1 MGYTIRSKIE
11 SRAQALRVGRM
22 AERWCRSNMGT
33 NRRKKYDVA
42 VTFYKSYEGDL
53 DMGEYRYWDNEI
65 IIYYNNCGNIKNL
78 IRTIIHEWQHQLQ
91 PMGKYEKV
99 LDEIG
104 YEDHPFEKEA
114 EAAEEKHYKQLWMD
128 IKPKL
133 NRYEQF

>member
-11 SRAQALRVGRM
+11 SRALALRVGRM

-42 VTFYKSYEGDL
+42 VTFYKSYDGDL

-78 IRTIIHEWQHQLQ
+78 IRTVIHEWQHQLQ

-114 EAAEEKHYKQLWMD
+114 EAAEEKHYKQLWMS

>member
-11 SRAQALRVGRM
+11 SRALALRVGRM

-78 IRTIIHEWQHQLQ
+78 IRTVIHEWQHQLQ

-114 EAAEEKHYKQLWMD
+114 EAAEEKYYKQLWMD

>member
-11 SRAQALRVGRM
+11 SRALALRVGRM

-78 IRTIIHEWQHQLQ
+78 IRTVIHEWQHQLQ
-91 PMGKYEKV
+91 PMGKYERV

>member
-1 MGYTIRSKIE
+1 
-11 SRAQALRVGRM
+11 
-22 AERWCRSNMGT
+22 MGT

-42 VTFYKSYEGDL
+42 VTFYKSYDGDL

-78 IRTIIHEWQHQLQ
+78 IRTVIHEWQHQLQ

>member
-1 MGYTIRSKIE
+1 MAYTLVSKIPTRKE
-11 SRAQALRVGRM
+11 VLRIGRQ
-22 AERWCRSNMGT
+22 AERWCRDNMGI
-33 NRRKKYDVA
+33 NGRKKYQPVIA
-42 VTFYKSYEGDL
+42 YYKSMEGDN

-65 IIYYNNCGNIKNL
+65 IVYYNNCRTVSNL
-78 IRTIIHEWQHQLQ
+78 IRTIVHEWQHQLQ

>member
-78 IRTIIHEWQHQLQ
+78 IRTVIHEWQHQLQ

>member
-11 SRAQALRVGRM
+11 SRALALRVGRM

-78 IRTIIHEWQHQLQ
+78 IRTVIHEWQHQLQ

>member
-11 SRAQALRVGRM
+11 SRALALRVGRM

-42 VTFYKSYEGDL
+42 VTFYKSYDGDL

-78 IRTIIHEWQHQLQ
+78 IRTVIHEWQHQLQ

>member
-11 SRAQALRVGRM
+11 SRALALRVGRM

>member
-11 SRAQALRVGRM
+11 SRALALRVGRM
-22 AERWCRSNMGT
+22 AEKWCRSNMGT

-104 YEDHPFEKEA
+104 YEAHPFEKEA